1 MSGRD
6 TTIAVL
12 SVEEG
17 REKEKGIAL
26 EDDEIARADA
36 HMSAIVGGVLR
47 KGVMSDVNAA
57 EVVD

>member
-6 TTIAVL
+6 TAIALL

-36 HMSAIVGGVLR
+36 HVSAIEGEVHREGVR
-47 KGVMSDVNAA
+47 SDVKAA